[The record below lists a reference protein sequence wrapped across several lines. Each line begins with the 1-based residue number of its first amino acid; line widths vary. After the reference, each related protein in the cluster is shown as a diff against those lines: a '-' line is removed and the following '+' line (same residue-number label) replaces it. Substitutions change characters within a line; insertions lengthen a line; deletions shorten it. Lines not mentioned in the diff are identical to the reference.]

1 MRTKYQGN
9 CQIVLGRGWG
19 LRFAVMRQMRPIATL
34 GGHVNSTSSLIAV
47 RPAAQ
52 TPDLRHVSTDAAMV
66 AMEPAI
72 LRRMIA
78 AYATNSVSVQLDL
91 GLCYFVDPQM
101 SGLIGYED
109 LAGVAVVMGDPLC
122 APRDTEQ
129 FLATFLS
136 QRPRARSR
144 AVFVSASAAF
154 AERAAQSDCGAL
166 KIGEEA
172 VFDLDRYSFT
182 GGSMKRL
189 RYHEGRA
196 RRQGIDVVNIATAEL
211 RVHPLASAIDT
222 VTAAWVKRHA
232 IGALGFLLALR
243 PLDEPDK
250 VGKRVF
256 VACANGRPIAFLTAV
271 PLPAANGVYLE
282 DYIRGPEVPDGTV
295 ELLLHEAADDM
306 RARGYDYVSL
316 GTAPLA
322 GITPAD
328 SRHHPVA
335 GWALRTV
342 FDNVS
347 WPYDF
352 KSLRAFKARFHPTRW
367 VPKYLVY
374 EQPFT
379 VRSAAA
385 LTLAYLPSPRPLRVS
400 RGAKVAQTRLD
411 RSVGEGVS
419 QQGAGT
425 RVLPC

>member
-1 MRTKYQGN
+1 
-9 CQIVLGRGWG
+9 
-19 LRFAVMRQMRPIATL
+19 
-34 GGHVNSTSSLIAV
+34 
-47 RPAAQ
+47 
-52 TPDLRHVSTDAAMV
+52 
-66 AMEPAI
+66 
-72 LRRMIA
+72 MITA
-78 AYATNSVSVQLDL
+78 HATNSVSVQLDL
-91 GLCYFVDPQM
+91 GLRYFVDPRM

-109 LAGVAVVMGDPLC
+109 RAGVAVVMGDPLC

-136 QRPRARSR
+136 QRPRASSR
-144 AVFVSASAAF
+144 AVFVSASAGF
-154 AERAAQSDCGAL
+154 AERAVQSDCGAL

-182 GGSMKRL
+182 GGAMKRL

-196 RRQGIDVVNIATAEL
+196 RRQGLDVVNIAAAEL
-211 RVHPLASAIDT
+211 RGHPLVSAIDA
-222 VTAAWVKRHA
+222 VTAAWVKQHA

-250 VGKRVF
+250 AGKRVF

-282 DYIRGPEVPDGTV
+282 DYIRGSEVPDGTA

-335 GWALRTV
+335 GWALRMV

-374 EQPFT
+374 ERPFT

-385 LTLAYLPSPRPLRVS
+385 LTLAYLPIPRPLSVFG
-400 RGAKVAQTRLD
+400 GAKVSRTRL
-411 RSVGEGVS
+411 GGQLAEGVS
-419 QQGAGT
+419 QQESGIT
-425 RVLPC
+425 VRPC